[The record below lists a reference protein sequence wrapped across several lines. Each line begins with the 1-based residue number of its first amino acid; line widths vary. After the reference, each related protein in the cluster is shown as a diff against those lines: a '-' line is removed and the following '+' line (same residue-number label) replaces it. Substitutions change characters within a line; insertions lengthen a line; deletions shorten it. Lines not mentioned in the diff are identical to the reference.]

1 MRNRLLLVVALMI
14 LVVPAILAQQPAASQ
29 PAESQSAAQARIMA
43 GFTRM
48 MGFCPGLPAIDKQF
62 PEMAA
67 ARGKMFEGMA
77 AMMAQGGMMGQGGSG
92 GGMGC
97 PMGPMSQGAKQAK
110 PAAKK

>member
-1 MRNRLLLVVALMI
+1 MKSRKEETAMRNRLLLVVALMI

-92 GGMGC
+92 G
-97 PMGPMSQGAKQAK
+97 
-110 PAAKK
+110 